1 MLVRILLL
9 FLLLYTFVRN
19 TNLDK
24 NIKIKV
30 IGLILIILCSISNE
44 VLIFLNLNY
53 WYYNLLI
60 YGLQIM
66 IISIYLIFYN
76 NDVFIEQLK
85 WVVPLILSYIFVV
98 SFKQNVKGGI
108 IFAFICLWIIII
120 VHNNFTKKTYIYLII
135 MTLFMICVKESVIF
149 FISIVIMVITFDQ
162 YATSIESDNIK
173 NMEIFQRKLLSHQY
187 EEIKEAYINM
197 RGWRHDYHNHL
208 QAMKAYLAMNQL
220 KELDQYLFKLE
231 KDLDEV
237 DNLVKSGN
245 LMMDAILNSKI
256 TIMMNYNIN
265 VDFKAI
271 LPEEIKITDVDLCVM
286 VSNLLE
292 NAIEACLKIPQ
303 EQRFIRVFSEVYG
316 SQFYLSIQNSAMEN
330 LDFNAQN
337 YISNKRGEHGFGM
350 KRVQLLVDKYNG
362 FLNLQNEPGIFASE
376 ITIPF

>member
-9 FLLLYTFVRN
+9 FLLLYTFIRN

-24 NIKIKV
+24 NIKIKI
-30 IGLILIILCSISNE
+30 IGLILIILCSISKE
-44 VLIFLNLNY
+44 VLIFLNLDY

-76 NDVFIEQLK
+76 NDVFVEQLK
-85 WVVPLILSYIFVV
+85 WFVPLILSYIFIMF
-98 SFKQNVKGGI
+98 FKQNVKSGI
-108 IFAFICLWIIII
+108 IFTFICLWIIII
-120 VHNNFTKKTYIYLII
+120 VHKNFTKKMYIYLII

-173 NMEIFQRKLLSHQY
+173 NMEMFQRKLLSHQY

-197 RGWRHDYHNHL
+197 RGWRHDYNNHL
-208 QAMKAYLAMNQL
+208 QAMKAYLSMNQL
-220 KELDQYLFKLE
+220 KELDEYLFKLE
-231 KDLDEV
+231 RDLDEV
-237 DNLVKSGN
+237 DSLVKSGN

>member
-53 WYYNLLI
+53 WYYSLLI
-60 YGLQIM
+60 YGLQIT

-85 WVVPLILSYIFVV
+85 WFVPLILSYIFVM

-208 QAMKAYLAMNQL
+208 QAMKAYLYMNEL
-220 KELDQYLFKLE
+220 KELDEYLFKLE

-271 LPEEIKITDVDLCVM
+271 LPEKIKIADVDLCVM

-303 EQRFIRVFSEVYG
+303 EHRFIRVFSEVYG

>member
-30 IGLILIILCSISNE
+30 IGLILIILCSISKE
-44 VLIFLNLNY
+44 VLIFLNLDY

-85 WVVPLILSYIFVV
+85 WFVPLILSYIFIMF
-98 SFKQNVKGGI
+98 FKQNVKSGI
-108 IFAFICLWIIII
+108 IFTFICLWIIII
-120 VHNNFTKKTYIYLII
+120 VHKNFTKKMYIYLII

-208 QAMKAYLAMNQL
+208 QAMKAYLSMNQL
-220 KELDQYLFKLE
+220 KELDEYLFKLE

>member
-85 WVVPLILSYIFVV
+85 WFVPLILSYIFVM

-208 QAMKAYLAMNQL
+208 QAMKAYLYMNEL
-220 KELDQYLFKLE
+220 KELDEYLFKLE

-271 LPEEIKITDVDLCVM
+271 LPEKIKIADVDLCVM

>member
-9 FLLLYTFVRN
+9 FLLLYTFIRN

-24 NIKIKV
+24 NIKMKI
-30 IGLILIILCSISNE
+30 IGLILIILCSISKE
-44 VLIFLNLNY
+44 VLIFLNLDY

-76 NDVFIEQLK
+76 NDVFVEQLK
-85 WVVPLILSYIFVV
+85 WFVPLILSYIFIMF
-98 SFKQNVKGGI
+98 FKQNVKSGI
-108 IFAFICLWIIII
+108 IFTFICLWIIII
-120 VHNNFTKKTYIYLII
+120 VHKNFTKKMYIYLII

-208 QAMKAYLAMNQL
+208 QAMKAYLSMNQL
-220 KELDQYLFKLE
+220 KELDEYLFKLE
-231 KDLDEV
+231 RDLDEV
-237 DNLVKSGN
+237 DSLVKSGN

>member
-1 MLVRILLL
+1 
-9 FLLLYTFVRN
+9 
-19 TNLDK
+19 
-24 NIKIKV
+24 
-30 IGLILIILCSISNE
+30 
-44 VLIFLNLNY
+44 
-53 WYYNLLI
+53 
-60 YGLQIM
+60 
-66 IISIYLIFYN
+66 
-76 NDVFIEQLK
+76 
-85 WVVPLILSYIFVV
+85 
-98 SFKQNVKGGI
+98 
-108 IFAFICLWIIII
+108 
-120 VHNNFTKKTYIYLII
+120 

-208 QAMKAYLAMNQL
+208 QAMKAYLSMNQL
-220 KELDQYLFKLE
+220 KELDEYLFKLE
-231 KDLDEV
+231 RDLDEV
-237 DNLVKSGN
+237 DSLVKSGN

-271 LPEEIKITDVDLCVM
+271 LPEKIKIADVDLCVM

>member
-9 FLLLYTFVRN
+9 FLLLYTFIRN

-24 NIKIKV
+24 NIKMKI
-30 IGLILIILCSISNE
+30 IGLILIILCSISKE
-44 VLIFLNLNY
+44 VLIFLNLDY

-60 YGLQIM
+60 YGLQIT

-85 WVVPLILSYIFVV
+85 WFVPLILSYIFVM

-120 VHNNFTKKTYIYLII
+120 VHKNFTKKMYIYLII

-208 QAMKAYLAMNQL
+208 QAMKAYLYMNEL
-220 KELDQYLFKLE
+220 KELDEYLFKLE

-237 DNLVKSGN
+237 DSLVKSGN

-271 LPEEIKITDVDLCVM
+271 LPEKIKIADVDLCVM

-303 EQRFIRVFSEVYG
+303 EHRFIRVFSEVYG

>member
-9 FLLLYTFVRN
+9 FLLLYTFIRN

-24 NIKIKV
+24 NIKMKI
-30 IGLILIILCSISNE
+30 IGLILIILCSISKE
-44 VLIFLNLNY
+44 VLIFLNLDY

-60 YGLQIM
+60 YGLQIT

-85 WVVPLILSYIFVV
+85 WFVPLILSYIFIMF
-98 SFKQNVKGGI
+98 FKQNVKSGI
-108 IFAFICLWIIII
+108 IFTFICLWIIII
-120 VHNNFTKKTYIYLII
+120 VHKNFTKKMYIYLII

-208 QAMKAYLAMNQL
+208 QAMKAYLSMNQL
-220 KELDQYLFKLE
+220 KELDEYLFKLE
-231 KDLDEV
+231 RDLDEV
-237 DNLVKSGN
+237 DSLVKSGN

-271 LPEEIKITDVDLCVM
+271 LPEKIKIADVDLCVM

-303 EQRFIRVFSEVYG
+303 EHRFIRVFSEVYG

>member
-53 WYYNLLI
+53 WYYSLLI
-60 YGLQIM
+60 YGIQIT

-85 WVVPLILSYIFVV
+85 WFVPLILSYIFVM

-208 QAMKAYLAMNQL
+208 QAMKAYLYMNEL
-220 KELDQYLFKLE
+220 KELDEYLFKLE

-271 LPEEIKITDVDLCVM
+271 LPEKIKIADVDLCVM

-303 EQRFIRVFSEVYG
+303 EHRFIRVFSEVYG

>member
-9 FLLLYTFVRN
+9 FLLLYTFIRN

-24 NIKIKV
+24 NIKMKI
-30 IGLILIILCSISNE
+30 IGLILIILCSISKE
-44 VLIFLNLNY
+44 VLIFLNLDY

-60 YGLQIM
+60 YGLQIT

-76 NDVFIEQLK
+76 NDVFVEQLK
-85 WVVPLILSYIFVV
+85 WFVPLILSYIFIMF
-98 SFKQNVKGGI
+98 FKQNVKSGI
-108 IFAFICLWIIII
+108 IFTFICLWIIII
-120 VHNNFTKKTYIYLII
+120 VHKNFTKKMYIYLII

-208 QAMKAYLAMNQL
+208 QAMKAYLSMNQL
-220 KELDQYLFKLE
+220 KELDEYLFKLE

-237 DNLVKSGN
+237 DSLVKSGN

-271 LPEEIKITDVDLCVM
+271 LPEKIKIADVDLCVM

-303 EQRFIRVFSEVYG
+303 EHRFIRVFSEVYG

>member
-9 FLLLYTFVRN
+9 FLLLYTFIRN

-24 NIKIKV
+24 NIKMKI
-30 IGLILIILCSISNE
+30 IGLILIILCSISKE
-44 VLIFLNLNY
+44 VLIFLNLDY

-76 NDVFIEQLK
+76 NDVFVEQLK
-85 WVVPLILSYIFVV
+85 WFVPLILSYIFIMF
-98 SFKQNVKGGI
+98 FKQNVKSGI
-108 IFAFICLWIIII
+108 IFTFICLWIIII
-120 VHNNFTKKTYIYLII
+120 VHKNFTKKMYIYLII

-208 QAMKAYLAMNQL
+208 QAMKAYLSMNEL
-220 KELDQYLFKLE
+220 KELDEYLFKLE
-231 KDLDEV
+231 RDLDEV
-237 DNLVKSGN
+237 DSLVKSGN

>member
-24 NIKIKV
+24 NIKMKI
-30 IGLILIILCSISNE
+30 IGLILIILCSISKE
-44 VLIFLNLNY
+44 VLIFLNLDY

-76 NDVFIEQLK
+76 NDVFVEQLK
-85 WVVPLILSYIFVV
+85 WFVPLILSYIFIMF
-98 SFKQNVKGGI
+98 FKQNVKSGI
-108 IFAFICLWIIII
+108 IFTFICLWIIII
-120 VHNNFTKKTYIYLII
+120 VHKNFTKKMYIYLII

-208 QAMKAYLAMNQL
+208 QAMKAYLSMNQL
-220 KELDQYLFKLE
+220 KELDEYLFKLE
-231 KDLDEV
+231 RDLDEV
-237 DNLVKSGN
+237 DSLVKSGN

-271 LPEEIKITDVDLCVM
+271 LPEKIKIADVDLCVM